1 MSEPKTESRVIK
13 KYPNRRLYDTVESR
27 YITLADIRR
36 LVMDKVDFLV
46 IDKKSQ
52 EDITRSILLQ
62 VIAEQEH
69 AGEPLMSQDFLSQ
82 VIRSYGGAMQNV
94 VGSYLEQSLKMLSTQ
109 QQQIREHLR
118 SSMGTDA
125 YDAISSLTQKNIER
139 WRSVQDDIFKA
150 MCGGAKR
157 DEGAESERRTDGRRA
172 SRPTGPARSATA
184 DSRSGRVDVA
194 HAQADAALPVDLE
207 HLHAHD
213 VAFLE
218 LVADALDALVGD
230 LRDVHQAVLAR
241 QDRDERAEVHEAR
254 DLAFVDPADFDV
266 GSDQLDA
273 PLRFAAGQRPSPTRS
288 SPCRRSRCRS
298 WCRSLR

>member
-1 MSEPKTESRVIK
+1 MNAIETRPVQGSELPRAATMGASMSEPKTESRVIK

-46 IDKKSQ
+46 VDKKTQ

-94 VGSYLEQSLKMLSTQ
+94 VGSYLEQSLKLLSTQ

-118 SSMGTDA
+118 SSMDSDT

-157 DEGAESERRTDGRRA
+157 EEGADNERRT
-172 SRPTGPARSATA
+172 TT
-184 DSRSGRVDVA
+184 
-194 HAQADAALPVDLE
+194 
-207 HLHAHD
+207 
-213 VAFLE
+213 
-218 LVADALDALVGD
+218 
-230 LRDVHQAVLAR
+230 
-241 QDRDERAEVHEAR
+241 
-254 DLAFVDPADFDV
+254 
-266 GSDQLDA
+266 
-273 PLRFAAGQRPSPTRS
+273 
-288 SPCRRSRCRS
+288 
-298 WCRSLR
+298 